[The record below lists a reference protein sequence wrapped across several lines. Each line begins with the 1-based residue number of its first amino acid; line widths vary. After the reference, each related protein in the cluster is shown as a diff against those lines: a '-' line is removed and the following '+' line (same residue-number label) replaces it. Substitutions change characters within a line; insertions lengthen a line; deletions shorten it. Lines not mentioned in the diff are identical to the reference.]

1 VRLCSIT
8 PVEGVLEFRTYEI
21 DHAADSGA
29 LKSSGVALPKRIKGK
44 RQRCGTPRCRHF
56 LRVEGEMPSLSAPSL
71 ISFQSSLSAMTLSF
85 RDNLS
90 LRQGTKW
97 SAAVS
102 PGANKLWAMTDD
114 DQTQR
119 LYNDGLRAR
128 TRALRKAKGYSYK
141 KMALYLGGIE
151 WEAYKKYETR
161 SPMPA
166 YLYERFCDIT
176 CGNVTWLVTGKGAML
191 AEQPEVPRVTAVRR

>member
-1 VRLCSIT
+1 MT
-8 PVEGVLEFRTYEI
+8 PISR
-21 DHAADSGA
+21 DS
-29 LKSSGVALPKRIKGK
+29 
-44 RQRCGTPRCRHF
+44 
-56 LRVEGEMPSLSAPSL
+56 
-71 ISFQSSLSAMTLSF
+71 
-85 RDNLS
+85 LS

-97 SAAVS
+97 SAAIS
-102 PGANKLWAMTDD
+102 PGANKLWAMADED
-114 DQTQR
+114 KTQR

-128 TRALRKAKGYSYK
+128 TKALRKAKGFTYK

-176 CGNVTWLVTGKGAML
+176 GGNMTWLVTGKGAML
-191 AEQPEVPRVTAVRR
+191 AEQPEVPRVAAVRR